1 MADIGRFSDIST
13 ALVRVRILLTDSAQR
28 RCGVVIGSRC
38 FRFNEWE
45 RALNRE
51 ELMAQESVQESVAVS
66 FQEFVVESAI
76 AAPDIPAVSLAPNEV
91 VPLLIGSTVGEV
103 ERELVLQTLARC
115 DGNRTRASRVLG
127 VSVRTLR
134 NKIRLYSADGIDVP
148 PHLE

>member
-1 MADIGRFSDIST
+1 
-13 ALVRVRILLTDSAQR
+13 
-28 RCGVVIGSRC
+28 
-38 FRFNEWE
+38 
-45 RALNRE
+45 
-51 ELMAQESVQESVAVS
+51 MAQESTYESVAGS
-66 FQEFVVESAI
+66 FVESAVVESAFVESAI
-76 AAPDIPAVSLAPNEV
+76 HASEIPAPALAPNEV

-148 PHLE
+148 PHLD

>member
-1 MADIGRFSDIST
+1 MFPLHDR
-13 ALVRVRILLTDSAQR
+13 
-28 RCGVVIGSRC
+28 
-38 FRFNEWE
+38 E
-45 RALNRE
+45 RASNRE
-51 ELMAQESVQESVAVS
+51 ELMAQESIQASFQESVAES
-66 FQEFVVESAI
+66 FQEFVVETAI
-76 AAPDIPAVSLAPNEV
+76 HAPETPAVSLAPNEV